1 MVGFPLIYQSSPLT
15 QTYMCKLIIIHFLTF
30 KLSSEIFTI
39 VVKFISSLHT
49 LFLFY
54 IEEQNNDSDV
64 KESSHQKTHKS
75 SSLQDSKNS
84 SDVSMLSDDEK
95 QSDFIDPGDD
105 LIKAANILNSIKT
118 INPLLQGL
126 TDYLVDEGNAEEE
139 LLLLGR

>member
-1 MVGFPLIYQSSPLT
+1 M
-15 QTYMCKLIIIHFLTF
+15 
-30 KLSSEIFTI
+30 
-39 VVKFISSLHT
+39 
-49 LFLFY
+49 FY

-95 QSDFIDPGDD
+95 QGDFIDPGDD